1 MGRSPFEENGGDDAE
16 NPYVWATVMK
26 PIAEIPKTPTTALE
40 RWFGTSIGV
49 RVALA
54 GVIALASALRFY
66 GLRIQSLR
74 NDEQYSRWTS
84 SLDTLA
90 EVIDQGALRDVHPP
104 GYAVILHYLIQWF
117 GDSEV
122 ALRLPASIA
131 GVVAVYWMFRLG
143 TLLHSE
149 TSGLYAAAL
158 LAVLP
163 LPIYHAQDCR
173 AYSFLLAGAV
183 VQAYLALLLD
193 RVIATKSKT
202 VWLWVAYAVNGLF
215 VAYLHYFGL
224 LWVACVGMMS
234 LVTVLR
240 KPQRLR
246 VWLLVHG
253 LLAVAYVPWLFSVM
267 VQVRRGDSWMPK
279 PTFKELGRL
288 AYNVLGRHPVEWVG
302 LVLLGAAVAAYAA
315 HRRGSLGGVFTANT
329 RRNLWV
335 LGLWIVVPLTLALA
349 LSWTV
354 LPVISARNF
363 IIVLP
368 AATLLLA
375 WSLRTIDVKWWRGY
389 PLSGVLVVGV
399 LLFELL
405 FVRRYYTTQTKRQFR
420 QSAAYVWNVAQR
432 MQTRPFIA
440 TEEVWEEYLGYYWR
454 ALRDQQGTGDES
466 KIPIISAVASKLT
479 ERLAKDQPEE
489 VILILSLTKDRT
501 TLPRRLPGYR
511 EISTKHFVGID
522 VKRLRR
528 NR

>member
-1 MGRSPFEENGGDDAE
+1 
-16 NPYVWATVMK
+16 
-26 PIAEIPKTPTTALE
+26 
-40 RWFGTSIGV
+40 
-49 RVALA
+49 
-54 GVIALASALRFY
+54 VIALASALRFY

-90 EVIDQGALRDVHPP
+90 EVIDRGALRDVHPP
-104 GYAVILHYLIQWF
+104 GYAIVLHYLIQWF

-131 GVVAVYWMFRLG
+131 GVFAVYWLFRLG
-143 TLLHSE
+143 THLHSE
-149 TSGLYAAAL
+149 KVGLYAAAL

-173 AYSFLLAGAV
+173 AYSFLLVGAV
-183 VQAYLALLLD
+183 VQAYLALLIE
-193 RVIATKSKT
+193 RANATNNKT
-202 VWLWVAYAVNGLF
+202 VGLWFAYAANGVF

-224 LWVACVGMMS
+224 LWVACVGIVS
-234 LVTVLR
+234 FVTVLR
-240 KPQRLR
+240 KPRPLR

-253 LLAVAYVPWLFSVM
+253 LLALSYAPWLFSVM

-279 PTFKELGRL
+279 PTFKEIGRL
-288 AYNVLGRHPVEWVG
+288 AYNVLGRHPIEWAV
-302 LVLLGAAVAAYAA
+302 LVLLGAAVGLFSA
-315 HRRGSLGGVFTANT
+315 RRVGSFGSVFTANV

-335 LGLWIVVPLTLALA
+335 LGLWVVVPFSLAFA

-375 WSLRTIDVKWWRGY
+375 WSLRTIDRKWWRGY
-389 PLSGVLVVGV
+389 PLSVVLLVGA

-405 FVRRYYTTQTKRQFR
+405 LVRRYYSTQTKRQFR

-440 TEEVWEEYLGYYWR
+440 TEEVWEEYLSYYWR
-454 ALRDQQGTGDES
+454 ALRDKQGSGDES
-466 KIPIISAVASKLT
+466 KIPIVSAVASKLT
-479 ERLAKDQPEE
+479 EQLAKDQPEE
-489 VILILSLTKDRT
+489 VILILSLTKDRS

-511 EISTKHFVGID
+511 EISTKRFVGID